1 MRSFARI
8 TAIAALSLALPTSV
22 FAQDALETEQDKL
35 SYVLGMDVGNSLK
48 QLNTDFNLDAMMQGI
63 KTVLE
68 SGETL
73 LDAAEAEAIKQAFFQ
88 KLRAQA
94 QEQASVTSE
103 QQLAAAQENLAKGQ
117 AFLAENKTKES
128 VSETESGLQYEVL
141 TAGDGAKPSATDTV
155 SVHYRGTLLDG
166 SEFDSSYSRG
176 QPATFGLNQ
185 VIPGW
190 TEGVQLMPVGS
201 KYKFYIPPQLAYGE
215 KGAGGRIGPNET
227 LVFEVEL
234 LEIK

>member
-73 LDAAEAEAIKQAFFQ
+73 LDAAEAEAIKQAFF
-88 KLRAQA
+88 
-94 QEQASVTSE
+94 
-103 QQLAAAQENLAKGQ
+103 
-117 AFLAENKTKES
+117 
-128 VSETESGLQYEVL
+128 
-141 TAGDGAKPSATDTV
+141 
-155 SVHYRGTLLDG
+155 
-166 SEFDSSYSRG
+166 
-176 QPATFGLNQ
+176 
-185 VIPGW
+185 
-190 TEGVQLMPVGS
+190 
-201 KYKFYIPPQLAYGE
+201 
-215 KGAGGRIGPNET
+215 
-227 LVFEVEL
+227 
-234 LEIK
+234 

>member
-8 TAIAALSLALPTSV
+8 TAIAAFSLALPASV
-22 FAQDALETEQDKL
+22 FAQNTLETEQDKL
-35 SYVLGMDVGNSLK
+35 SYILGMDVGNSLK
-48 QLNTDFNLDAMMQGI
+48 QLNTEFNLDAMMQGI
-63 KTVLE
+63 KTVLDN
-68 SGETL
+68 GETL
-73 LDAAEAEAIKQAFFQ
+73 LDAAEADAIKQAFFQ

-94 QEQASVTSE
+94 QEQAAATSE

-117 AFLAENKTKES
+117 AFLADNKTKEGI
-128 VSETESGLQYEVL
+128 SETESGLQYEVL